1 MTDRKKIQTPMDL
14 SEWQP
19 VDLTEQTPRE
29 GGIPDTEQ
37 LRTWAAEDLRNP
49 TPISPDDELKAEL
62 LRQHHADHFEVPDP
76 SDGLTDDELFERMP
90 KPWRNA

>member
-1 MTDRKKIQTPMDL
+1 MTDRHAIQTPLDL
-14 SEWQP
+14 SDWTQAGGPDEA
-19 VDLTEQTPRE
+19 

-49 TPISPDDELKAEL
+49 TPISPDDELKQAL
-62 LRQHHADHFEVPDP
+62 LEQHHADHFEVPDP

-90 KPWRNA
+90 KPWRNS

>member
-1 MTDRKKIQTPMDL
+1 MTKKIQTPMDL

-19 VDLTEQTPRE
+19 VSLTEQTPQE
-29 GGIPDTEQ
+29 EGIPDTEQ
-37 LRTWAAEDLRNP
+37 LRTWAEEEVRNP

-62 LRQHHADHFEVPDP
+62 LRQHHEDHFGVPDP

-90 KPWRNA
+90 KPWRNS